1 MDSDNSKLDRPP
13 KWEDLP
19 ESTRR
24 YIWWNVSLSK
34 YFLSFK
40 FFVGVIIVMLIL
52 LGAMILIIR
61 EGNKEMVFMSLQES
75 RTRAVG
81 GVVQQIRLYKIR
93 TKVYPQSL
101 DELIPAY
108 LKELPVDRDGATVNF
123 LYARSQDGNR
133 FHLGTKL
140 QIYEGGTFLSARS
153 PHPLTYDSDFNS
165 MTAGYLDGF
174 NGADPVYDLED
185 GKWVP

>member
-108 LKELPVDRDGATVNF
+108 LKELPVDRD
-123 LYARSQDGNR
+123 
-133 FHLGTKL
+133 
-140 QIYEGGTFLSARS
+140 
-153 PHPLTYDSDFNS
+153 
-165 MTAGYLDGF
+165 
-174 NGADPVYDLED
+174 
-185 GKWVP
+185 